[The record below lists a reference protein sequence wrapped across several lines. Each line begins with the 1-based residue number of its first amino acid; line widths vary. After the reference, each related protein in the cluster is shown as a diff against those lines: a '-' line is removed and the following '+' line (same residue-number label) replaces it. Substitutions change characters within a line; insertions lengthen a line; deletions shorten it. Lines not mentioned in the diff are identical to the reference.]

1 MAKLMEIINKN
12 QNLKNGTITLKFL
25 DTTFTQL
32 TRKLGSLPGANFK
45 ALEANDILSKETLV
59 SLNQEQLLFKPKLLK
74 WKDSYNAYLE
84 ILRQKGISG
93 LTDFEYNFSSLIDYS
108 SKYEPGKTLVDYYLL
123 QEVVNAE
130 KEMYEFGH
138 FWGRNHIKQN
148 ANVLK
153 EWSKNKN
160 YGSTVGMVQTNFE
173 LRKDT
178 TVQTITGNTYGITI
192 KTEHFG
198 RGDFVYL
205 QVSGLSKIPSGTS
218 STIKLG
224 CKVLKKKNTASH
236 DDGGGTTYWY
246 YYANCYLKITRNL
259 LGDSLNDDG
268 YFSFKAWGN
277 GDSYTT
283 GSHDDGYSTICA
295 FDKVREQPKIKTYTG
310 NGSPYFDTDDNNFSL
325 PWLKSRILK

>member
-25 DTTFTQL
+25 DTSFTQL
-32 TRKLGSLPGANFK
+32 TRKLGSLLGANFK
-45 ALEANDILSKETLV
+45 TLEANDILSKEALV

-108 SKYEPGKTLVDYYLL
+108 SKYEQGKTLVDYYLL
-123 QEVVNAE
+123 QEIVNAE

-148 ANVLK
+148 ASVMK
-153 EWSKNKN
+153 EWSKKRN

-173 LRKDT
+173 LRNDT
-178 TVQTITGNTYGITI
+178 TVQSVTGNTYGITVN
-192 KTEHFG
+192 TEHYG

-205 QVSGLSKIPSGTS
+205 QVSNLSKIPPGTS

-224 CKVLKKKNTASH
+224 CRVLKKKST
-236 DDGGGTTYWY
+236 Y

-277 GDSYTT
+277 GDSYNE
-283 GSHDDGYSTICA
+283 GSHDDGYITVTA